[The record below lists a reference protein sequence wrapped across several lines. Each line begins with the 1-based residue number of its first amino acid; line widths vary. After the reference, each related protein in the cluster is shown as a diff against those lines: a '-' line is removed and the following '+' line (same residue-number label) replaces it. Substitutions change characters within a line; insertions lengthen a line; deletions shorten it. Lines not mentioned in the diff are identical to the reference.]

1 MKIFQNK
8 IVVGVICIVIAA
20 ILAFFFL
27 PSISKSK
34 SNTEKI
40 YAVKN
45 AVAEGTKIEES
56 MLVEKEVG
64 SYGLPQSI
72 IKDKDKIVGKY
83 ASCDITPDDL
93 ILSSKL
99 SDYAANQKL
108 DKVMSQGNMLVT
120 VSLDSVASAVGNHLK
135 SGDIISIVGY
145 ANDAVVV
152 YEELKALEVYSV
164 ENENAEKLEDVENN
178 EEAEHL
184 ASTVTLIVNQV
195 QAEKLIQTVNLLI
208 KGQCYEKEAQAL
220 QDEYGD
226 QVASLYSTASSTKGF
241 FKNF

>member
-152 YEELKALEVYSV
+152 YEELKALEVYSI

-184 ASTVTLIVNQV
+184 ASTVTLIANQV
-195 QAEKLIQTVNLLI
+195 QAEKLIQ
-208 KGQCYEKEAQAL
+208 A
-220 QDEYGD
+220 EYSGK
-226 QVASLYSTASSTKGF
+226 VHAVFVKRGAVK
-241 FKNF
+241 

>member
-34 SNTEKI
+34 SNTETI
-40 YAVKN
+40 FVVKN

-72 IKDKDKIVGKY
+72 IKDKDKIIGKY
-83 ASCDITPDDL
+83 ASCNITPDDF

-99 SDYAANQKL
+99 SDFAANQKL

-152 YEELKALEVYSV
+152 YEELKALEVYSI

-195 QAEKLIQTVNLLI
+195 QAEKLIQ
-208 KGQCYEKEAQAL
+208 A
-220 QDEYGD
+220 EYSGK
-226 QVASLYSTASSTKGF
+226 VHAVFVKRGAVK
-241 FKNF
+241 

>member
-40 YAVKN
+40 YALKN

-83 ASCDITPDDL
+83 ASCNITPDDL
-93 ILSSKL
+93 ILTSKL
-99 SDYAANQKL
+99 SDFAANQKL

-145 ANDAVVV
+145 ANDVVV
-152 YEELKALEVYSV
+152 AYEELRALEVYSI

-195 QAEKLIQTVNLLI
+195 QAEKLIQ
-208 KGQCYEKEAQAL
+208 A
-220 QDEYGD
+220 EYSGK
-226 QVASLYSTASSTKGF
+226 VHAVFVKRGAVK
-241 FKNF
+241 

>member
-45 AVAEGTKIEES
+45 AIAEGTLIEES
-56 MLVEKEVG
+56 MLTEKEVG

-83 ASCDITPDDL
+83 ASCDIAPDDL

-108 DKVMSQGNMLVT
+108 DKVMSEGKMLVT

-145 ANDAVVV
+145 ANDTVVV
-152 YEELKALEVYSV
+152 YDELKLLEVYSI

-184 ASTVTLIVNQV
+184 ASTVTLIANQT
-195 QAEKLIQTVNLLI
+195 QAEKLIQ
-208 KGQCYEKEAQAL
+208 A
-220 QDEYGD
+220 EYSGK
-226 QVASLYSTASSTKGF
+226 VHAVFVKRGAVK
-241 FKNF
+241 

>member
-64 SYGLPQSI
+64 SYGVPQSI
-72 IKDKDKIVGKY
+72 IKEKDKIVGKY

-152 YEELKALEVYSV
+152 YEELKSLEVQSI

-184 ASTVTLIVNQV
+184 ASTVTLIANQV
-195 QAEKLIQTVNLLI
+195 QAEKLIQ
-208 KGQCYEKEAQAL
+208 A
-220 QDEYGD
+220 EYSGK
-226 QVASLYSTASSTKGF
+226 VHAVFVKRGAVK
-241 FKNF
+241 

>member
-93 ILSSKL
+93 ILLSKL

-108 DKVMSQGNMLVT
+108 DKVMSQDNMLVT

-152 YEELKALEVYSV
+152 YEELKALEVYSI

-184 ASTVTLIVNQV
+184 ASTVTLIANQV
-195 QAEKLIQTVNLLI
+195 QAEKLIQ
-208 KGQCYEKEAQAL
+208 A
-220 QDEYGD
+220 EYSGK
-226 QVASLYSTASSTKGF
+226 VHAVFVKRGAVK
-241 FKNF
+241 

>member
-93 ILSSKL
+93 ILSSKIT
-99 SDYAANQKL
+99 DYAANQKL

-152 YEELKALEVYSV
+152 YEELKALEVYSI

-184 ASTVTLIVNQV
+184 ASTVTLIANQV
-195 QAEKLIQTVNLLI
+195 QAEKLIQ
-208 KGQCYEKEAQAL
+208 A
-220 QDEYGD
+220 EYSGK
-226 QVASLYSTASSTKGF
+226 VHAVFVKRGAVK
-241 FKNF
+241 

>member
-34 SNTEKI
+34 SNTETI
-40 YAVKN
+40 FVVKN

-83 ASCDITPDDL
+83 ASCNITPDDF

-99 SDYAANQKL
+99 SDFAANQKL

-152 YEELKALEVYSV
+152 YEELKALEVYSI

-184 ASTVTLIVNQV
+184 ASTVTLIANQV
-195 QAEKLIQTVNLLI
+195 QAEKLIQ
-208 KGQCYEKEAQAL
+208 A
-220 QDEYGD
+220 EYSGK
-226 QVASLYSTASSTKGF
+226 VHAVFVKRGAVK
-241 FKNF
+241 

>member
-45 AVAEGTKIEES
+45 AIAEGTKIEES

-72 IKDKDKIVGKY
+72 IKEKDKIVGKY

-152 YEELKALEVYSV
+152 YEELKALEVYSI

-184 ASTVTLIVNQV
+184 ASTVTLIANQV
-195 QAEKLIQTVNLLI
+195 QAEKLIQ
-208 KGQCYEKEAQAL
+208 A
-220 QDEYGD
+220 EYSGK
-226 QVASLYSTASSTKGF
+226 VHAVFVKRGAVK
-241 FKNF
+241 

>member
-8 IVVGVICIVIAA
+8 IVVGVICIAIAA

-45 AVAEGTKIEES
+45 TIAEGTMIEES
-56 MLVEKEVG
+56 MLTEKEVG

-83 ASCDITPDDL
+83 ASCDIAPDDL

-108 DKVMSQGNMLVT
+108 DKVMSEGKMLVT

-145 ANDAVVV
+145 ANDTVVV
-152 YEELKALEVYSV
+152 YDELKLLEVYSI

-184 ASTVTLIVNQV
+184 ASTVTLIANQT
-195 QAEKLIQTVNLLI
+195 QAEKLIQ
-208 KGQCYEKEAQAL
+208 A
-220 QDEYGD
+220 EYSGK
-226 QVASLYSTASSTKGF
+226 VHAVFVKRGAVK
-241 FKNF
+241 

>member
-45 AVAEGTKIEES
+45 TIAEGTMIEES
-56 MLVEKEVG
+56 MLTEKEVG

-93 ILSSKL
+93 ILSSKI

-108 DKVMSQGNMLVT
+108 DKVMSEGKMLVT

-145 ANDAVVV
+145 ANDTVVV
-152 YEELKALEVYSV
+152 YEELKQLEVYSI

-184 ASTVTLIVNQV
+184 ASTVTLIANQT
-195 QAEKLIQTVNLLI
+195 QAEKLIQ
-208 KGQCYEKEAQAL
+208 A
-220 QDEYGD
+220 EYSGK
-226 QVASLYSTASSTKGF
+226 VHAVFVKRGAVK
-241 FKNF
+241 

>member
-152 YEELKALEVYSV
+152 YEELKALEVYSI

-184 ASTVTLIVNQV
+184 ASTVTLISNQV
-195 QAEKLIQTVNLLI
+195 QAEKLIQ
-208 KGQCYEKEAQAL
+208 A
-220 QDEYGD
+220 EYSGK
-226 QVASLYSTASSTKGF
+226 VHAVFVKRGAVK
-241 FKNF
+241 

>member
-40 YAVKN
+40 FVVKN

-83 ASCDITPDDL
+83 ASCNITPDDF

-99 SDYAANQKL
+99 SDFAANQKL

-135 SGDIISIVGY
+135 SGDIISIIGY

-152 YEELKALEVYSV
+152 YEELKALEVYSI

-195 QAEKLIQTVNLLI
+195 QAEKLIQV
-208 KGQCYEKEAQAL
+208 
-220 QDEYGD
+220 EYSGK
-226 QVASLYSTASSTKGF
+226 VHAVFVKRGAVK
-241 FKNF
+241 

>member
-56 MLVEKEVG
+56 MLIEKEVG

-72 IKDKDKIVGKY
+72 IKEKDKIVGKY

-152 YEELKALEVYSV
+152 YEELKALEVYSI

-184 ASTVTLIVNQV
+184 ASTVTLIANQV
-195 QAEKLIQTVNLLI
+195 QTEKLIQ
-208 KGQCYEKEAQAL
+208 A
-220 QDEYGD
+220 EYSGK
-226 QVASLYSTASSTKGF
+226 VHAVFVKRGAVK
-241 FKNF
+241 

>member
-27 PSISKSK
+27 PSISRSK

-40 YAVKN
+40 YALKN

-64 SYGLPQSI
+64 GYGLPQSI

-83 ASCDITPDDL
+83 ASCNITPDDL
-93 ILSSKL
+93 ILTSKL
-99 SDYAANQKL
+99 SDFAANQKL

-145 ANDAVVV
+145 ANDAVVA
-152 YEELKALEVYSV
+152 YEELKALEVYSI

-195 QAEKLIQTVNLLI
+195 QAEKLIQ
-208 KGQCYEKEAQAL
+208 A
-220 QDEYGD
+220 EYSGK
-226 QVASLYSTASSTKGF
+226 VHAVFVKRGAVK
-241 FKNF
+241 

>member
-1 MKIFQNK
+1 MNMFQNK
-8 IVVGVICIVIAA
+8 IAVGVICIVIAA
-20 ILAFFFL
+20 IMAFVFL

-34 SNTEKI
+34 GNTEKI
-40 YAVKN
+40 YALKN
-45 AVAEGTKIEES
+45 VVSVGTKIEES
-56 MLVEKEVG
+56 MLTEKEVG
-64 SYGLPQSI
+64 SYGLPESVV
-72 IKDKDKIVGKY
+72 KEKDKIVGKY

-145 ANDAVVV
+145 ANDTVVV
-152 YEELKALEVYSV
+152 YEELKALEVYSI

-184 ASTVTLIVNQV
+184 ASTVTLIANQV
-195 QAEKLIQTVNLLI
+195 QAEKLIQ
-208 KGQCYEKEAQAL
+208 A
-220 QDEYGD
+220 EYSGK
-226 QVASLYSTASSTKGF
+226 VHAVFVKRGVV
-241 FKNF
+241 K

>member
-1 MKIFQNK
+1 MKLFQNK

-20 ILAFFFL
+20 ILAFLFL

-40 YAVKN
+40 YVVKN
-45 AVAEGTKIEES
+45 AVHEGTKIEES
-56 MLVEKEVG
+56 MLTEKEVG

-83 ASCDITPDDL
+83 ASCDITPDDF

-99 SDYAANQKL
+99 SDFAANQKL
-108 DKVMSQGNMLVT
+108 DKVMSEGNMLVT

-135 SGDIISIVGY
+135 SGDIIAIVGY

-152 YEELKALEVYSV
+152 YEELKQLEVYSI

-184 ASTVTLIVNQV
+184 ASTVTLIANQV
-195 QAEKLIQTVNLLI
+195 QAEKLIQ
-208 KGQCYEKEAQAL
+208 A
-220 QDEYGD
+220 EYSGK
-226 QVASLYSTASSTKGF
+226 VHAVFVKRGAVK
-241 FKNF
+241 

>member
-72 IKDKDKIVGKY
+72 IKEKDKIVGKY

-152 YEELKALEVYSV
+152 YEELKALEVYSI
-164 ENENAEKLEDVENN
+164 ENENAEKLEDIENN

-184 ASTVTLIVNQV
+184 ASTVTLIANQV
-195 QAEKLIQTVNLLI
+195 QAEKLIQ
-208 KGQCYEKEAQAL
+208 A
-220 QDEYGD
+220 EYSGK
-226 QVASLYSTASSTKGF
+226 VHAVFVKRGAVK
-241 FKNF
+241 

>member
-34 SNTEKI
+34 SNTETI
-40 YAVKN
+40 FVVKN

-72 IKDKDKIVGKY
+72 IKDKDKIIGKY
-83 ASCDITPDDL
+83 ASCNITPDDF

-99 SDYAANQKL
+99 SDFAANQKL

-195 QAEKLIQTVNLLI
+195 QAEKLIQ
-208 KGQCYEKEAQAL
+208 A
-220 QDEYGD
+220 EYSGK
-226 QVASLYSTASSTKGF
+226 VHAVFVKRGAVK
-241 FKNF
+241 

>member
-34 SNTEKI
+34 SNTETI
-40 YAVKN
+40 FVVKN

-83 ASCDITPDDL
+83 ASCNITPDDF

-152 YEELKALEVYSV
+152 YEELKALEVYSI

-195 QAEKLIQTVNLLI
+195 QAEKLIQ
-208 KGQCYEKEAQAL
+208 A
-220 QDEYGD
+220 EYSGK
-226 QVASLYSTASSTKGF
+226 VHAVFVKRGAVK
-241 FKNF
+241 

>member
-72 IKDKDKIVGKY
+72 IKEKDKIVGKY

-152 YEELKALEVYSV
+152 YEELKALEVYSI

-184 ASTVTLIVNQV
+184 ASTVTLIANQV
-195 QAEKLIQTVNLLI
+195 QTEKLIQ
-208 KGQCYEKEAQAL
+208 A
-220 QDEYGD
+220 EYSGK
-226 QVASLYSTASSTKGF
+226 VHAVFVKRGAVK
-241 FKNF
+241 

>member
-34 SNTEKI
+34 SNTETI
-40 YAVKN
+40 FVVKN

-64 SYGLPQSI
+64 GYGLPQSI

-83 ASCDITPDDL
+83 ASCNITPDDL
-93 ILSSKL
+93 ILTSKL
-99 SDYAANQKL
+99 SDFAANQKL

-145 ANDAVVV
+145 ANDAVVA
-152 YEELKALEVYSV
+152 YEELKALEVYSI

-195 QAEKLIQTVNLLI
+195 QAEKLIQ
-208 KGQCYEKEAQAL
+208 A
-220 QDEYGD
+220 EYSGK
-226 QVASLYSTASSTKGF
+226 VHAVFVKRGAVK
-241 FKNF
+241 

>member
-1 MKIFQNK
+1 MKILHNK

-27 PSISKSK
+27 PSISKRK

-56 MLVEKEVG
+56 MLTEKEVG

-83 ASCDITPDDL
+83 ASCNITPDDL
-93 ILSSKL
+93 ILSSKI
-99 SDYAANQKL
+99 SDYVANQKL
-108 DKVMSQGNMLVT
+108 DNIMNQGNMLVT

-152 YEELKALEVYSV
+152 YEELRALEVYSI

-184 ASTVTLIVNQV
+184 ASTVTLIVNQI
-195 QAEKLIQTVNLLI
+195 QAEKLIQ
-208 KGQCYEKEAQAL
+208 A
-220 QDEYGD
+220 EYSGK
-226 QVASLYSTASSTKGF
+226 VHAVFVKRGAA
-241 FKNF
+241 N

>member
-40 YAVKN
+40 YALKN

-83 ASCDITPDDL
+83 ASCNITPDDL
-93 ILSSKL
+93 ILTSKL
-99 SDYAANQKL
+99 SDFAANQKL

-152 YEELKALEVYSV
+152 YEELKALEVYSI

-195 QAEKLIQTVNLLI
+195 QAEKLIQ
-208 KGQCYEKEAQAL
+208 A
-220 QDEYGD
+220 EYSGK
-226 QVASLYSTASSTKGF
+226 VHAVFVKRGAVK
-241 FKNF
+241 

>member
-34 SNTEKI
+34 SNTETI
-40 YAVKN
+40 FAVKN

-72 IKDKDKIVGKY
+72 IKEKDKIVGKY
-83 ASCDITPDDL
+83 ASCNITPDDF

-152 YEELKALEVYSV
+152 CEELKALEVYSV

-195 QAEKLIQTVNLLI
+195 QAEKLIQ
-208 KGQCYEKEAQAL
+208 A
-220 QDEYGD
+220 EYSGK
-226 QVASLYSTASSTKGF
+226 VHAVFVKRGAVK
-241 FKNF
+241 

>member
-20 ILAFFFL
+20 ILAFVFL

-34 SNTEKI
+34 SNTETI
-40 YAVKN
+40 FVVKN

-83 ASCDITPDDL
+83 ASCNITPDDF

-152 YEELKALEVYSV
+152 YEELKALEVYSI

-195 QAEKLIQTVNLLI
+195 QAEKLIQ
-208 KGQCYEKEAQAL
+208 A
-220 QDEYGD
+220 EYSGK
-226 QVASLYSTASSTKGF
+226 VHAVFVKRGAVK
-241 FKNF
+241 

>member
-8 IVVGVICIVIAA
+8 IVVGVVCIVIAA

-34 SNTEKI
+34 SNTETI
-40 YAVKN
+40 FAVKN

-83 ASCDITPDDL
+83 ASCNITPDDF

-145 ANDAVVV
+145 ANDAVVA
-152 YEELKALEVYSV
+152 YEELKALEVYSI

-195 QAEKLIQTVNLLI
+195 QAEKLIQ
-208 KGQCYEKEAQAL
+208 A
-220 QDEYGD
+220 EYSGK
-226 QVASLYSTASSTKGF
+226 VHAVFVKRGAVK
-241 FKNF
+241 

>member
-40 YAVKN
+40 YALKN
-45 AVAEGTKIEES
+45 AVAKGTKIEES
-56 MLVEKEVG
+56 MLVDKEVG

-93 ILSSKL
+93 ILSSKIT
-99 SDYAANQKL
+99 DYAANQKL

-145 ANDAVVV
+145 ANDVVV
-152 YEELKALEVYSV
+152 AHEELKALEVYSI
-164 ENENAEKLEDVENN
+164 ENENAEKLEDVEND

-195 QAEKLIQTVNLLI
+195 QAEKLIQT
-208 KGQCYEKEAQAL
+208 
-220 QDEYGD
+220 EYSGK
-226 QVASLYSTASSTKGF
+226 VHAVFVKRGAVK
-241 FKNF
+241 

>member
-45 AVAEGTKIEES
+45 TIAEGTLIEES
-56 MLVEKEVG
+56 MLTEKEVG

-83 ASCDITPDDL
+83 ASCDIAPDDL

-108 DKVMSQGNMLVT
+108 DKVMSEGKMLVT

-145 ANDAVVV
+145 ANDTVVV
-152 YEELKALEVYSV
+152 YDELKLLEVYSI

-184 ASTVTLIVNQV
+184 ASTVTLIANQT
-195 QAEKLIQTVNLLI
+195 QAEKLIQ
-208 KGQCYEKEAQAL
+208 A
-220 QDEYGD
+220 EYSGK
-226 QVASLYSTASSTKGF
+226 VHAVFVKRGAVK
-241 FKNF
+241 

>member
-72 IKDKDKIVGKY
+72 IKEKDKIVGKY

-152 YEELKALEVYSV
+152 YEELKALEVYSI

-184 ASTVTLIVNQV
+184 ASTVTLIANQV
-195 QAEKLIQTVNLLI
+195 QAEKLIQ
-208 KGQCYEKEAQAL
+208 A
-220 QDEYGD
+220 EYSGK
-226 QVASLYSTASSTKGF
+226 VHAVFVKRGVV
-241 FKNF
+241 K

>member
-34 SNTEKI
+34 SNTETI
-40 YAVKN
+40 FVVKN

-83 ASCDITPDDL
+83 ASCNITPDDF

-99 SDYAANQKL
+99 SDFAANQKL

-152 YEELKALEVYSV
+152 YDELKALEVYSI

-195 QAEKLIQTVNLLI
+195 QAEKLIQ
-208 KGQCYEKEAQAL
+208 A
-220 QDEYGD
+220 EYSGK
-226 QVASLYSTASSTKGF
+226 VHAVFVKRGAVK
-241 FKNF
+241 